1 VRAVILSHLYRDPAS
16 RGKLRALA
24 GLGVSVAVAIP
35 GETAEADPGLRLMA
49 VPGTGNPDDPAAFR
63 WKARVIRAHLAD
75 FRPDVLQL
83 EEEPW
88 HPVAPQVISEAA
100 RLSIPVILF
109 SQDLDRPRGFRAR
122 RRESA
127 CYRAARAGIGGH
139 ALAAR
144 RLQEHLPGRPVL
156 ELPQRGVTLP
166 PAEERPIPETLTI
179 GYVGRLLPDRGVD
192 RLLRACATLLGR
204 WHLVIA
210 GTGPEQEALELL
222 AERLGLASRVRW
234 LGGVAPADL
243 ARLWGSLDCLVL
255 PAAADTP
262 GAERWAAILPEAM
275 ARGVIPVVMAGGV
288 AEAMAGPAGRVA
300 ADDEALAVALQTLC
314 AYPGDRPRLAAAARQ
329 RVLDHFVDA
338 ALARQT
344 LAFWQRVLDS
354 PSAASA

>member
-1 VRAVILSHLYRDPAS
+1 MRAVILSYLYRDPAS

-24 GLGVSVAVAIP
+24 GLGVTVAAAVP
-35 GETAEADPGLRLMA
+35 GGTADADPGIRIMA
-49 VPGTGNPDDPAAFR
+49 VPSTGHPDDPSAVR
-63 WKARVIRAHLAD
+63 WNARALRAHLTD
-75 FRPDVLQL
+75 FRPDLLQV

-88 HPVAPQVISEAA
+88 HPVAPRAIAEAA
-100 RLSIPVILF
+100 RLSIPVVLF
-109 SQDLDRPRGFRAR
+109 SQGLDRPRGFLAR
-122 RRESA
+122 RRETR
-127 CYRAARAGIGGH
+127 CYRAAQAGIGGH
-139 ALAAR
+139 AVAASL
-144 RLQEHLPGRPVL
+144 LQERMAGKPVIA
-156 ELPQRGVTLP
+156 LPQRGVALP

-204 WHLVIA
+204 WSLVIA

-234 LGGVAPADL
+234 LGGIAPGEL
-243 ARLWGSLDCLVL
+243 AQLWSTLDCLVL
-255 PAAADTP
+255 PAPADAP

-300 ADDEALAVALQTLC
+300 ADGDALAVTLQTLC

-344 LAFWQRVLDS
+344 MAFWERVLGS
-354 PSAASA
+354 PGTGPS